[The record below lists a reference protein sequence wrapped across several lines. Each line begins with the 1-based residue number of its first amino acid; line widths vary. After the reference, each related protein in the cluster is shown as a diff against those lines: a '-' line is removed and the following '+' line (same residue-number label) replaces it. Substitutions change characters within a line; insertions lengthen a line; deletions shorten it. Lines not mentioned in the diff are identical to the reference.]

1 MPNDNS
7 RRNRRGLSFGGIQ
20 MSDNENRPV
29 RPSRGLFF
37 YFKVLAVF
45 VGLMVLSA
53 GIAVYYVYHRL
64 TTDSQLEKMVM
75 ERVSS
80 AINMD
85 VKFETIAVVF
95 PGIEINNVTV
105 ATDTVD
111 MKLDARIA
119 QIKIRPDLMAAFGG
133 ELLIDALTVA
143 SAATDVE
150 FRKPVGKSGAVVATS
165 ASTSLDLAAIK
176 FPFNSVDLNGLR
188 FSINDRTSDQ
198 SHELIVNSAGLNRSM
213 LSTSVPFSVDAVLTG
228 RARLSVEGK
237 IYWPANIVADMTV
250 KSENIAEL
258 KRLIPEKYRKHADF
272 IKGAELKASVKYNVS
287 DGSLGVETCQIKA
300 DPGFQADGKFVIS
313 RFSPLDAEASFK
325 LAAMEVNDLWPMAKG
340 FVPAEHGLA
349 LNGGRIS
356 TAVDVVL
363 SEGAVKKLAVT
374 VNPQKIEVKAKELP
388 EKVNLDRGNI
398 SYDDGKIS
406 FSEFEARMGDTL
418 LKMPS
423 GSLVTDPVAFNG
435 EIAAEVNLE
444 SIYKLVSGKLT
455 AEQKR
460 IIPGGK
466 AAFSGKLAYDAKGFR
481 VDGTLNSEQIKV
493 KEQQTSAQA
502 TVERLR
508 VHFDSIGPAA
518 GLIKI
523 ESLEVNGVGASVKIS
538 GNIKNAKDLG
548 FDLTA
553 AGNLKVDEFSRLGA
567 GLFKIPVR
575 DGQFKGDLNLD
586 MKVGGSVSDPK
597 PKGRIEFRNV
607 HADFSDRGLVVD
619 GLNGAAAADI
629 DNLELENLSAELLGG
644 KLSISG
650 SLKNFKKPVADAK
663 ATVSGADLAAI
674 RRFLKVNFHEMS
686 DDLDFA
692 GRADLNVS
700 LTGPAAAPVL
710 KGDAVLKECRF
721 SHPAVLR
728 PLENIG
734 GPISFSNAG
743 LDTTGLAAAWGSSKV
758 VVTGSMKNWAKFIT
772 DFKFVVDPLD
782 VTDTGSFFL
791 KDTGYKVEGRGT
803 GAGSISGEVAKIKVE
818 GVASVPAG
826 IFSAPVSEK
835 GDMFKFPFKNLLAR
849 AVYFEKQLNV
859 SSASMELFSGKVSA
873 NGKVHLDKDP
883 IAFEFDTR
891 IDDLM
896 TEQFLAENT
905 NYKDALQG
913 GIDGTFTASGNTTGL
928 VSMNGKAS
936 LAMQKGFYNS
946 PPFVKQLSQQL
957 GTPQLA
963 SGPIENV
970 AGDYLITGGRI
981 SSKNT
986 VGKSKAGK
994 VTFVGSVG
1002 LDATLDGEAQ
1012 IQINRETCQQSDI
1025 LRQLVGNAA
1034 ALDIPVT
1041 LKGSFMSPSVG
1052 LPLDR
1057 MLKDVAERR
1066 VKETVQN
1073 EAEKALGKI
1082 FGVKTGDAQNQ
1093 TASSAT
1099 TVPAGNVQNLPS
1111 DPSAQTATATQQTQ
1125 PQTPQK
1131 KIENKIK
1138 EVGKEL
1144 KNLGKI
1150 FKF

>member
-1 MPNDNS
+1 
-7 RRNRRGLSFGGIQ
+7 
-20 MSDNENRPV
+20 MSDNENKPARPA
-29 RPSRGLFF
+29 RGLFF

-45 VGLMVLSA
+45 VCLMVLSA
-53 GIAVYYVYHRL
+53 GVAVYYVYHRL

-75 ERVSS
+75 EKVSS

-85 VKFETIAVVF
+85 VKFASLAVVF
-95 PGIEINNVTV
+95 PGIEISNVTV
-105 ATDTVD
+105 ATDTPE

-150 FRKPVGKSGAVVATS
+150 LKKTVSKPGTVAAPT
-165 ASTSLDLAAIK
+165 AGPGLDLASIK

-188 FSINDRTSDQ
+188 FSINDQNSGQ
-198 SHELIVNSAGLNRSM
+198 AHELIVNSAGLNRSM
-213 LSTSVPFSVDAVLTG
+213 LSTSVPFNVDAVLTG
-228 RARLSVEGK
+228 RAKLSVEGK
-237 IYWPANIVADMTV
+237 IYWPANVVADLTV
-250 KSENIAEL
+250 KSENIDEL
-258 KRLIPEKYRKHADF
+258 KKLIPEKYRKHADF
-272 IKGAELKASVKYNVS
+272 LKGVEIKAAIKYNVG
-287 DGSLGVETCQIKA
+287 DGSLGVETCQVKA
-300 DPGFQADGKFVIS
+300 EPGFQADGKFMVA
-313 RFSPLDAEASFK
+313 RFSPLDAEANFK
-325 LAAMEVNDLWPMAKG
+325 VTPMEVNDLWPMAKS
-340 FVPAEHGLA
+340 FVPAEHGLT

-363 SEGAVKKLAVT
+363 AEGAIKKLAVT
-374 VNPQKIEVKAKELP
+374 VTPEKIEVKAKALP
-388 EKVNLDRGNI
+388 EKVNLDRGHI
-398 SYDDGKIS
+398 SYDDGKIN
-406 FSEFEARMGDTL
+406 FSEFEARMADTL

-423 GSLVTDPVAFNG
+423 GTLVADPVAFNG
-435 EIAAEVNLE
+435 EVAAEVNLE
-444 SIYKLVSGKLT
+444 SIYKLVSGQLT

-460 IIPGGK
+460 IIPAGK

-493 KEQQTSAQA
+493 KEQKTSAQA
-502 TVERLR
+502 TIERLR
-508 VHFDSIGPAA
+508 VHFDSIGPSA
-518 GLIKI
+518 GVIKI

-548 FDLTA
+548 FDLAA

-575 DGQFKGDLNLD
+575 EGQFKGDLSLD

-607 HADFSDRGLVVD
+607 HADFSDRGLIVD

-674 RRFLKVNFHEMS
+674 RKFLKVNFREMS
-686 DDLDFA
+686 DELDFA
-692 GRADLNVS
+692 GNADLNVS
-700 LTGPAAAPVL
+700 LTGPAAAPTL
-710 KGDAVLKECRF
+710 KGDAVLKACRF

-734 GPISFSNAG
+734 GPIGFSNAG
-743 LDTTGLAAAWGSSKV
+743 LDTTGLAASWGSSKV
-758 VVTGSMKNWAKFIT
+758 MVTGSMKNWAKFIT
-772 DFKFVVDPLD
+772 DFRFVVDPLD
-782 VTDTGSFFL
+782 VTDAGSFFL
-791 KDTGYKVEGRGT
+791 KDTGYKIDGRGT

-818 GVASVPAG
+818 GVASVPSG

-835 GDMFKFPFKNLLAR
+835 GDVFKFPFKSLQAK
-849 AVYFEKQLNV
+849 AVYYEKQVNV
-859 SSASMELFSGKVSA
+859 SSATMELFSGKVSA
-873 NGKVHLDKDP
+873 SGKVFLDKEP
-883 IAFEFDTR
+883 IVFEFDTR

-905 NYKDALQG
+905 SYKDILQG
-913 GIDGTFTASGNTTGL
+913 GIDGTFTAGGNTAGL

-970 AGDYLITGGRI
+970 AGDYLISGGRI

-1012 IQINRETCQQSDI
+1012 IQIKREICQQSDV
-1025 LRQLVGNAA
+1025 LRQLVGNAET
-1034 ALDIPVT
+1034 LDIPVT

-1057 MLKDVAERR
+1057 MLRDVAERR
-1066 VKETVQN
+1066 AKETVQK

-1082 FGVKTGDAQNQ
+1082 FGIKTGDSQTQ
-1093 TASSAT
+1093 TASAAT
-1099 TVPAGNVQNLPS
+1099 TVPAGNVQVPPP
-1111 DPSAQTATATQQTQ
+1111 DTTTQTATATQQT
-1125 PQTPQK
+1125 PPPTPQK